1 MGFPK
6 SIETLVNEF
15 MKYPGVGRKT
25 AERFVFYTINKMDKE
40 STKNVAEA
48 LVNMKDN
55 INHCKVCNNL
65 TDDEICFVCSDP
77 KRDESTILIVE
88 SPKDVFSIEETAD
101 YKGLYHVLNG
111 VLSPA
116 DGVGPEEINI
126 KSLWDRVTNKKVSE
140 IIIATSSTQEGETT
154 ALYIKRVLKDLDI
167 TVSRIGYGVPVG
179 LNLEYADNLTL
190 SKAIENRKKL

>member
-6 SIETLVNEF
+6 SIETLITAF

-25 AERFVFYTINKMDKE
+25 AERFVFHTINHLDKTTVN
-40 STKNVAEA
+40 SIASA
-48 LVNMKDN
+48 LVDMKEN
-55 INHCKVCNNL
+55 IKQCKVCNNL
-65 TDDEICFVCSDP
+65 TDDDVCYIC
-77 KRDESTILIVE
+77 KNNQRDTSTIMVVE
-88 SPKDVFSIEETAD
+88 SPKDVFSIEDTSQ

-116 DGVGPEEINI
+116 DGVGPEELNL
-126 KSLWDRVTNKKVSE
+126 KVLWNRVTNKEVKE

-154 ALYIKRVLKDLDI
+154 ALYIKRVLQDTDL

-179 LNLEYADNLTL
+179 LNLEYADQLTL
-190 SKAIENRKKL
+190 SKAIENRKKI